1 MEKYIHGLNLAHTTA
16 ICKTYFNNQDAH
28 RTELLDY
35 ATQAFIA
42 TLLSNAQKRTANNK
56 ITKNDIITELEL
68 MQELSLLTQ
77 LKKEYIIEDSPPKSL
92 SKRTKI
98 Q

>member
-1 MEKYIHGLNLAHTTA
+1 MEKYFHGLNLAHTAA
-16 ICKTYFNNQDAH
+16 ICKTYFKNQDTH

-35 ATQAFIA
+35 ATQAYIA
-42 TLLSNAQKRTANNK
+42 TLISNIQKRTANNK
-56 ITKNDIITELEL
+56 IAQHDIITELEL
-68 MQELSLLTQ
+68 MQESSLLTL
-77 LKKEYIIEDSPPKSL
+77 LKREYIIGDSPPKSL